1 MAYTATEKRA
11 TGRDWAKAIT
21 CSILLLLLLL
31 FLLWP
36 KQGAES
42 AGGNGGGFGKLGA
55 GAGGLGTGDGIGVG
69 NGSGT
74 GNSGSGAGSESSG
87 EAGGGESDRKT
98 RGGDAVADST
108 TTFGTNSKVTGGENA
123 NEVDSETDSRSQS
136 PFDGDGTRGTADL
149 PDQFSIEESDALLKE
164 TGNNTL
170 AIIQPNAAPAAPAT
184 TANRF
189 VGGAG
194 KSGASGGTSPGKNI
208 GGMTVQGGSL
218 GVILDISGSMTS
230 YLEDLREEIKMK
242 FSDAVFLEVRG
253 CTIRRSEFD
262 KEDFLNSPPPDDN
275 ERYTVMDA
283 MLELVEVYQVD
294 AVYWFCDLQDSQQ
307 EDGLRQL
314 RDLVWGKEMP
324 PLTATNGRK
333 SGDPGFDGL
342 ENLNELQKN
351 VGGRPNA
358 ASVFRLYVRS
368 TDETPG
374 PKLKRIITES
384 GGQFQKKR

>member
-1 MAYTATEKRA
+1 MAYTPTDKRA
-11 TGRDWAKAIT
+11 TGKDWAKAIT

-31 FLLWP
+31 FLFWP
-36 KQGAES
+36 KWGTGLG
-42 AGGNGGGFGKLGA
+42 GGNGSGFGSLGA
-55 GAGGLGTGDGIGVG
+55 GPGGLGFGDGIGVG

-74 GNSGSGAGSESSG
+74 GEAGSGAGSESSG
-87 EAGGGESDRKT
+87 SAGGGEADRKT
-98 RGGDAVADST
+98 MGGDAVAEST
-108 TTFGTNSKVTGGENA
+108 TTFGTNSKVTGGKNA
-123 NEVDSETDSRSQS
+123 NEVDSETDSESRS
-136 PFDGDGTRGTADL
+136 PFSGDGTAGKADL
-149 PDQFSIEESDALLKE
+149 PDNISIAESDALVKE

-170 AIIQPNAAPAAPAT
+170 AIIQPNAAPAAPTT

-194 KSGASGGTSPGKNI
+194 KSGTSGGTSPGKNI

-218 GVILDISGSMTS
+218 GVILDVSGSMTS
-230 YLEDLREEIKMK
+230 YLDDLRAEIKK
-242 FSDAVFLEVRG
+242 NFSDAIFLEVRG
-253 CTIRRSEFD
+253 CTIFGSEFD
-262 KEDFLNSPPPDDN
+262 KEEFLNSPPPDDN

-307 EDGLRQL
+307 DDGLQQL
-314 RDLVWGKEMP
+314 RNLVWGKEMP
-324 PLTATNGRK
+324 ALTTTNGRK

-342 ENLNELQKN
+342 ENLNEIQKN
-351 VGGRPNA
+351 VGGSANG